1 LGVVE
6 GADAVLAAA
15 VIGGGLK
22 VELLPAILLL
32 AREYDLCKDA
42 WRVTIPLK
50 HGQVILLECGLDD
63 LERLHAAV
71 RAALVK
77 VSMKRMEA
85 EA

>member
-1 LGVVE
+1 M
-6 GADAVLAAA
+6 
-15 VIGGGLK
+15 
-22 VELLPAILLL
+22 ELLPDILLL
-32 AREYDLCKDA
+32 ARSYDPCKEG

-71 RAALVK
+71 RAALVE
-77 VSMKRMEA
+77 VSRKRMQEA